1 MAGYGGW
8 ENASGSR
15 LINGKNFEKMHQQ
28 KLDALKF

>member
-15 LINGKNFEKMHQQ
+15 LINGKNFEKNAPAKVEWH
-28 KLDALKF
+28 